1 MEVFLHVEKIGI
13 EQSLSDVEA
22 ALKEKGYEVV
32 TMKTEDDAKG
42 CDCCVV
48 TGLDTDMLGISD
60 TMTGASVIQATGL
73 TADEICQQVEQKLQ

>member
-1 MEVFLHVEKIGI
+1 MSKKIGI

-48 TGLDTDMLGISD
+48 TGTSRFI
-60 TMTGASVIQATGL
+60 
-73 TADEICQQVEQKLQ
+73 

>member
-1 MEVFLHVEKIGI
+1 MSKKIGI
-13 EQSLSDVEA
+13 EQSLSNVEA

>member
-1 MEVFLHVEKIGI
+1 MSKKIGI

-60 TMTGASVIQATGL
+60 TMTGASVIPATGL

>member
-1 MEVFLHVEKIGI
+1 MSKKIGI

-60 TMTGASVIQATGL
+60 RMTGASVIQATGL

>member
-1 MEVFLHVEKIGI
+1 MSKKIGI

-48 TGLDTDMLGISD
+48 TGLDTNMLGISD

>member
-1 MEVFLHVEKIGI
+1 MSKKIGI
-13 EQSLSDVEA
+13 EQSLSDVVA

>member
-1 MEVFLHVEKIGI
+1 MSKKIGI

>member
-1 MEVFLHVEKIGI
+1 MSKKIGI

-60 TMTGASVIQATGL
+60 TMNGASVIQATGL

>member
-1 MEVFLHVEKIGI
+1 MSKKIGI

-22 ALKEKGYEVV
+22 ALKEKGYEFV

>member
-1 MEVFLHVEKIGI
+1 MSKKIGI

-32 TMKTEDDAKG
+32 LMKTEDDAKG

-60 TMTGASVIQATGL
+60 TMTGASVIQATGM
-73 TADEICQQVEQKLQ
+73 TADEICQQVEQKLH

>member
-1 MEVFLHVEKIGI
+1 MSKKIGI

-60 TMTGASVIQATGL
+60 MMTGASVIQATGL
-73 TADEICQQVEQKLQ
+73 TDDENCQQVEQKLQ

>member
-1 MEVFLHVEKIGI
+1 
-13 EQSLSDVEA
+13 
-22 ALKEKGYEVV
+22 
-32 TMKTEDDAKG
+32 
-42 CDCCVV
+42 VV

>member
-1 MEVFLHVEKIGI
+1 MSKKIGI

-73 TADEICQQVEQKLQ
+73 TADEICQHVEQKLQ

>member
-1 MEVFLHVEKIGI
+1 MSKKIGI

-60 TMTGASVIQATGL
+60 TITGASVIQATGL